1 MTGILFQI
9 NMNTS
14 QSPKLPDDLKTFSSK
29 FGARSNRT
37 PAQIFLLDDNVPA
50 HVTRLILLINFAGR
64 PVVSPAIIG
73 RTKLANLDFF
83 VRYPLFLEKAVN
95 ILGSEAFIAEFQEL
109 VFSSQSIDS
118 HMIRYKYGPWD
129 NRYYNILAYMV
140 GKQLLVIKPKSNA
153 DVYSLTNQG
162 IKLLEQLVTRHEFSN
177 TIKRCQIVGQLFE
190 TKSGTEI
197 KDFIYR
203 HFPEV
208 VHTPHNQLIQSDQD
222 VTDSG

>member
-1 MTGILFQI
+1 MTGTHFQVDMTIL
-9 NMNTS
+9 
-14 QSPKLPDDLKTFSSK
+14 QSPKLPNDFETFSSR

-64 PVVSPAIIG
+64 PIASPTIMG
-73 RTKLANLDFF
+73 RTKLAKLDFF

-95 ILGSEAFIAEFQEL
+95 ILGSKAFIAEFQET
-109 VFSSQSIDS
+109 VFSSLSTDS

-140 GKQLLVIKPKSNA
+140 GKQLLVIKSKNNS
-153 DVYSLTNQG
+153 DLYSLTNQG
-162 IKLLEQLVTRHEFSN
+162 IHLFEQLVRRHEFSD
-177 TIKRCQIVGQLFE
+177 TVKRCQTVGQLFE
-190 TKSGTEI
+190 AKSGTEI
-197 KDFIYR
+197 KEFIYR

-208 VHTPHNQLIQSDQD
+208 VHTPHNQLIQSNQD
-222 VTDSG
+222 VADSE